1 MARIQQASD
10 RPSTGKFVSTGEG
23 VVATGMLTSR
33 LRNAM
38 VFTFTNLKAHPY
50 VGFAIAEMQ
59 DMVNLN
65 SIQFALFLIRLAL
78 LNLYPTFTNSGN
90 SFWKP
95 QKCGLGI

>member
-1 MARIQQASD
+1 MTRIQQASE

-23 VVATGMLTSR
+23 VAATGMLTSR

-38 VFTFTNLKAHPY
+38 VFTFTNLKGHPY

-65 SIQFALFLIRLAL
+65 SIQFILFFIRLAL
-78 LNLYPTFTNSGN
+78 LYLFQTFTNGRI